1 MGKTYHFMAGL
12 PRSGSTVLAALL
24 NQHPDIYASP
34 QTDMLGLMHNTQ
46 TAVMGYESFR
56 AGVLLSGYESVF
68 KGIPDLFYSK
78 ITKPVIID
86 KNRAWGTPYNSTN
99 IMPYVNKNG
108 KVIVVVRPILEV
120 LASYVKVITKS
131 EAKGNQSPIDRD
143 FWAFRYRDPVD
154 AMVEYIMRPQG
165 ELDQAIYSTAN
176 LLKNH
181 KEKVKVVRFDDL
193 LLDPQKTLSELYSF
207 LGLAEINNNFKDIKE
222 VDRHDDLKGY
232 GVSGLHDIQKS
243 LKSPGTIPEDYLSSY
258 LIGKYKTTLDFLD
271 LF

>member
-1 MGKTYHFMAGL
+1 MEKTYHFMAGL

-24 NQHPDIYASP
+24 NQHPDVYASP

-46 TAVMGYESFR
+46 TSVMDYESFR
-56 AGVLLSGYESVF
+56 AGVLTSGYESVF

-78 ITKPVIID
+78 INKPVVID
-86 KNRAWGTPYNSTN
+86 KNRAWGTPYNIDN

-108 KVIVVVRPILEV
+108 KIIVVVRPILEV

-131 EAKGNQSPIDRD
+131 ESKGNPSPVDKD

-181 KEKVKVVRFDDL
+181 KEKIKVVRFSDL
-193 LLDPQKTLSELYSF
+193 LSDPDMVLLEIYNF
-207 LGLAEINNNFKDIKE
+207 LGLPRFKNDLKNIKE

-258 LIGKYKTTLDFLD
+258 SIGKYKNTLDFLD
-271 LF
+271 LL